1 MSQALQRAALRL
13 GRTGRW
19 HTCGSM
25 PRHVTVLRIGVGLHE
40 VREVAATVLGVDLGV
55 APHKEAVTG
64 SQLEDVQLLKP
75 ATIRDVG
82 HDRGDDVTHQRLSN
96 VRLVTQQR
104 VLILIRVLVAHDAPA

>member
-13 GRTGRW
+13 GHVPGAGIR
-19 HTCGSM
+19 GSM

-40 VREVAATVLGVDLGV
+40 VREVAATALGVDLGV
-55 APHKEAVTG
+55 APHKEAVAG

-82 HDRGDDVTHQRLSN
+82 HDRGDDVTH
-96 VRLVTQQR
+96 
-104 VLILIRVLVAHDAPA
+104 

>member
-1 MSQALQRAALRL
+1 
-13 GRTGRW
+13 
-19 HTCGSM
+19 M

-40 VREVAATVLGVDLGV
+40 VREVAATALGVDLGV

-96 VRLVTQQR
+96 VVSCQLLTQKKT
-104 VLILIRVLVAHDAPA
+104 LKILFLPLPKYSNIYSHKLSTSN